1 MDIFIKATA
10 AVLVG
15 VVLSLVLAKQNKE
28 NSLLI
33 TVLVCCL
40 VCITAMNYF
49 HPLIEFMRKLERMGG
64 LDPELFSI
72 LLKAVGIGLLAEISA
87 LICSDFGNGAMGK
100 TLQILAVIVI
110 LWISLP
116 LLNKLMDL
124 ISGILEAI

>member
-87 LICSDFGNGAMGK
+87 LICADFGNGAMGK

>member
-49 HPLIEFMRKLERMGG
+49 HQLIEFMRKLERMGG

-87 LICSDFGNGAMGK
+87 LICADFGNGAMGK

>member
-15 VVLSLVLAKQNKE
+15 VVLSLVLVKQNKE

-87 LICSDFGNGAMGK
+87 LICADFGNGAMGK